1 MMDISYYWRL
11 KEKFSLSEAIM
22 LIIEHNPFDV
32 KKMHDYNTLRKKYEA
47 EMETAEDSR
56 KGSLSAPS
64 IPDYDADPSVWKEKY
79 QVLIKIL
86 VDDVLSERLKT
97 VDNNIEEKYIVENS
111 RLCPVVTVDTGMT
124 TVSAEDLKEWLR
136 CKGIHSNFFFG
147 DVEKDTTTAYLNP
160 EHEHYAPKLA
170 AAVNAWLAVTENQE
184 LLRNRNPKQAIDKWL
199 RKNADRFGLTKD
211 DGSPNELGIKEVS
224 KVANWKL
231 SGTSKIGN

>member
-1 MMDISYYWRL
+1 MMDIIYYWRL

-22 LIIEHNPFDV
+22 LIIGHNPHDV
-32 KKMHDYNTLRKKYEA
+32 IKLREYGRLCKEYEA
-47 EMETAEDSR
+47 EMETGEDSR

-79 QVLIKIL
+79 HVLMKIL
-86 VDDVLSERLKT
+86 VDDVVSERLKT
-97 VDNNIEEKYIVENS
+97 VDKYIEEKHIYKNS
-111 RLCPVVTVDTGMT
+111 ILYPGVSVDLDMT

-136 CKGIHSNFFFG
+136 CKGIHSNSFFG
-147 DVEKDTTTAYLNP
+147 DVEKTTTPAYLDP
-160 EHEHYAPKLA
+160 GHEHYAPKLA

-211 DGSPNELGIKEVS
+211 DGNPNEQGITEIS
-224 KVANWKL
+224 KVANWKMA
-231 SGTSKIGN
+231 GVSKTGA